1 MAFEY
6 RIEEEIATVCETDS
20 GWTLEINKVSFG
32 NHPAKYDIRAWS
44 PGHEKMGKGLRL
56 TEDEIR
62 QLGKTIFKLNI

>member
-6 RIEEEIATVCETDS
+6 KIEEEIAKVCETDS

-32 NHPAKYDIRAWS
+32 NHSAKYDIRAWS
-44 PGHEKMGKGLRL
+44 PDHEKMGKGVRL

-62 QLGKTIFKLNI
+62 ELGKVIFKLNL

>member
-6 RIEEEIATVCETDS
+6 KIEEEIAKVCETDS

-44 PGHEKMGKGLRL
+44 PDHEKMGKGVRL
-56 TEDEIR
+56 TEDEIME
-62 QLGKTIFKLNI
+62 LGKVIFKLNL